1 MRNTFGFFRLSL
13 ASGITHLST
22 ERGNHAKNKKN
33 EMGGLLIAGLAL
45 AASLIVA
52 PLGAYAADV
61 PTPEFKE
68 TYTVESAERA
78 VCRSLS
84 GKYIVFNEDNNG
96 DPGDYGTVLN
106 VEDGTQKRIKMSLEN
121 SWDGYCCFSSDEKTL
136 YAYDEDSLSVT
147 AYDLSSNKS
156 KTFKL
161 GSSVIAD
168 GRASRFQLSEDG
180 KSFLFLSG
188 SRSIQFCKYNFE
200 KDEIEE
206 QFAIDDDNLGV
217 EPSSE
222 VIRDDYWLSSDGMYG
237 YIVFDGSEDGKS
249 CNKIVTYD
257 LGTASIANIV
267 SVELDT
273 ENSYGAVYPL
283 GLCFSGI
290 PITSDKGT
298 VLNNGALLSKN
309 GEMTNDAVCGL
320 SEPDYP
326 NEDDGIC
333 SVNSSGSLALIA
345 QGNDTSSDEVAVY
358 DCASGKQG
366 EKVKP
371 SSPVGAYGSLS
382 NDGRYVLGIKTNSDN
397 NDKMVLL
404 DLNKNVASKTPL
416 KSGDRL
422 WFADDD
428 TLVCSM
434 GHAEKGIRV
443 DVYKSNIARS
453 PLKTASSGK
462 AEESFLFSPVIVGAI
477 VVALAVVVI
486 VVVFVVRRKMAS
498 RVATDSGAT
507 PLGSAA
513 DSQINPSRQQGS
525 LRFSGEQQFHQ
536 ATTSMDGPRFCAS
549 RGTPLVPDAK
559 FCPHC
564 GTPIKR

>member
-1 MRNTFGFFRLSL
+1 MPRTR
-13 ASGITHLST
+13 
-22 ERGNHAKNKKN
+22 KMKW
-33 EMGGLLIAGLAL
+33 GGLLIAGLAL

-156 KTFKL
+156 KTYKL

-513 DSQINPSRQQGS
+513 DSQIN
-525 LRFSGEQQFHQ
+525 LR
-536 ATTSMDGPRFCAS
+536 AS
-549 RGTPLVPDAK
+549 RARFGLVVSSNSTRLQPLWMGRASVLHAALRLFLMQSSVLIAAP
-559 FCPHC
+559 
-564 GTPIKR
+564 R

>member
-1 MRNTFGFFRLSL
+1 MPRTR
-13 ASGITHLST
+13 
-22 ERGNHAKNKKN
+22 KMKW
-33 EMGGLLIAGLAL
+33 GGLLIAGLAL

-156 KTFKL
+156 KTYKL

-206 QFAIDDDNLGV
+206 QFAIDDDTLGV
-217 EPSSE
+217 DSSYDVE
-222 VIRDDYWLSSDGMYG
+222 RGDYWLSSDGMYG

-257 LGTASIANIV
+257 LDTASIANIV

-273 ENSYGAVYPL
+273 ESSYGAVYPL

-371 SSPVGAYGSLS
+371 SSPIDAYGSLS
-382 NDGRYVLGIKTNSDN
+382 NDGRYVLGIKANSDN
-397 NDKMVLL
+397 NDQMVLL

-549 RGTPLVPDAK
+549 CGTPLVPDAK

>member
-1 MRNTFGFFRLSL
+1 MPRTR
-13 ASGITHLST
+13 
-22 ERGNHAKNKKN
+22 KMKW
-33 EMGGLLIAGLAL
+33 GGLLIAGLAL

-121 SWDGYCCFSSDEKTL
+121 SWDGYCCFSSDEKML

-156 KTFKL
+156 KTYKL

-549 RGTPLVPDAK
+549 CGTPLVPDAK

>member
-13 ASGITHLST
+13 ASGITHLLT

-156 KTFKL
+156 KTYKL

-237 YIVFDGSEDGKS
+237 YIVFDWSEDGKS

-549 RGTPLVPDAK
+549 CGTPLVPDAK

>member
-1 MRNTFGFFRLSL
+1 MPNTR
-13 ASGITHLST
+13 
-22 ERGNHAKNKKN
+22 KMKW
-33 EMGGLLIAGLAL
+33 GGLLIAGLAL

-106 VEDGTQKRIKMSLEN
+106 VEDGTQKRVKMSLEN

-147 AYDLSSNKS
+147 AYDLNSNKS
-156 KTFKL
+156 KTYKL

-168 GRASRFQLSEDG
+168 GGAWRFQLSEDG
-180 KSFLFLSG
+180 KSFLFISYISG

-206 QFAIDDDNLGV
+206 QFAIDDDTLGV
-217 EPSSE
+217 DSSYE
-222 VIRDDYWLSSDGMYG
+222 VEIGDYWLSSDGMYG

-257 LGTASIANIV
+257 LDTASIANIV

-273 ENSYGAVYPL
+273 ESNYGAVYPL
-283 GLCFSGI
+283 GLCFFGI

-358 DCASGKQG
+358 DCVSGKQG

-371 SSPVGAYGSLS
+371 SSPIDAYGSLS
-382 NDGRYVLGIKTNSDN
+382 NDGRYMLGIKANSDN
-397 NDKMVLL
+397 NDQMVLL

-416 KSGDRL
+416 KSGGGL

-428 TLVCSM
+428 ALICCMSP
-434 GHAEKGIRV
+434 AEKGIRV
-443 DVYKSNIARS
+443 DAYKSNIARS

-486 VVVFVVRRKMAS
+486 VIVFVVRRKIAS

-525 LRFSGEQQFHQ
+525 PRFRGEQQFQQ
-536 ATTSMDGPRFCAS
+536 AATSMDGPRFCAS
-549 RGTPLVPDAK
+549 CGTPLVPDAK

>member
-1 MRNTFGFFRLSL
+1 M
-13 ASGITHLST
+13 
-22 ERGNHAKNKKN
+22 
-33 EMGGLLIAGLAL
+33 
-45 AASLIVA
+45 
-52 PLGAYAADV
+52 
-61 PTPEFKE
+61 
-68 TYTVESAERA
+68 ESAERA

-106 VEDGTQKRIKMSLEN
+106 VEDGTQKRVKMSLEN

-156 KTFKL
+156 KTYKL

-168 GRASRFQLSEDG
+168 GSAHRFQLSEDG

-206 QFAIDDDNLGV
+206 QFAIDDDTLGV
-217 EPSSE
+217 EPSFE

-273 ENSYGAVYPL
+273 ESSYGAVYPL

-298 VLNNGALLSKN
+298 FLNNGALLSKN

-333 SVNSSGSLALIA
+333 SVNSSASLALIA

-416 KSGDRL
+416 KSGRSVDEL

-434 GHAEKGIRV
+434 GHAEKCIRV

-462 AEESFLFSPVIVGAI
+462 AEESFLLSPVIIVAI
-477 VVALAVVVI
+477 VGALAVVVI
-486 VVVFVVRRKMAS
+486 VVVFVVRRKMVS
-498 RVATDSGAT
+498 CVATDSQSI
-507 PLGSAA
+507 PLESAS
-513 DSQINPSRQQGS
+513 DSHINPTRQQDS
-525 LRFSGEQQFHQ
+525 PRFRGEQQFQQ
-536 ATTSMDGPRFCAS
+536 AATSMDGPRFCAS
-549 RGTPLVPDAK
+549 CGTPLVSDEK

-564 GTPIKR
+564 GAPIKR

>member
-96 DPGDYGTVLN
+96 DPGDCGTVLN

-156 KTFKL
+156 KTYKL

-237 YIVFDGSEDGKS
+237 YIVFDGSEDGKN

-549 RGTPLVPDAK
+549 CGTPLVPDAK

>member
-1 MRNTFGFFRLSL
+1 
-13 ASGITHLST
+13 
-22 ERGNHAKNKKN
+22 
-33 EMGGLLIAGLAL
+33 MGGLLIAGLAL

-106 VEDGTQKRIKMSLEN
+106 VEDGTQKRVKMSLEN

-147 AYDLSSNKS
+147 AYDLNSNKS
-156 KTFKL
+156 KTYKL

-168 GRASRFQLSEDG
+168 GGAWRFQLSEDG
-180 KSFLFLSG
+180 KSFLFLSYISG

-206 QFAIDDDNLGV
+206 QFAIDDDTLGV
-217 EPSSE
+217 DSSYE
-222 VIRDDYWLSSDGMYG
+222 VEIGDYWLSSDGMYG

-257 LGTASIANIV
+257 LDTASIANIV

-273 ENSYGAVYPL
+273 ESNYGAVYPL

-358 DCASGKQG
+358 DCVSGKQG

-371 SSPVGAYGSLS
+371 SSPIDAYGSLS
-382 NDGRYVLGIKTNSDN
+382 NDGRYMLGIKANSDN
-397 NDKMVLL
+397 NDQMVLL

-416 KSGDRL
+416 KSGGGL

-428 TLVCSM
+428 ALICCMSP
-434 GHAEKGIRV
+434 AEKGIRV
-443 DVYKSNIARS
+443 DAYKSNIARS

-486 VVVFVVRRKMAS
+486 VIVFVVRRKIAS

-549 RGTPLVPDAK
+549 CGTPLVPDAK

>member
-1 MRNTFGFFRLSL
+1 
-13 ASGITHLST
+13 
-22 ERGNHAKNKKN
+22 
-33 EMGGLLIAGLAL
+33 MGGLLIAGLAL

-106 VEDGTQKRIKMSLEN
+106 VEDGTQKRVKMSLEN
-121 SWDGYCCFSSDEKTL
+121 SCDGYCCFSSDEKTL

-147 AYDLSSNKS
+147 AYDLNSNKS
-156 KTFKL
+156 KTYKL

-168 GRASRFQLSEDG
+168 GGAWRFQLSEDG
-180 KSFLFLSG
+180 KSFLFLSYISG

-206 QFAIDDDNLGV
+206 QFAIDDDTLGV
-217 EPSSE
+217 DSSYE
-222 VIRDDYWLSSDGMYG
+222 VEIGDYWLSSDGMYG

-257 LGTASIANIV
+257 LDTASIANIV

-273 ENSYGAVYPL
+273 ESNYGAVYPL

-358 DCASGKQG
+358 DCVSGKQG

-371 SSPVGAYGSLS
+371 SSPIDAYGSLS
-382 NDGRYVLGIKTNSDN
+382 NDGRYMLGIKANSDN
-397 NDKMVLL
+397 NDQMVLL

-416 KSGDRL
+416 KSGGGL

-428 TLVCSM
+428 ALICCMSP
-434 GHAEKGIRV
+434 AEKGIRV
-443 DVYKSNIARS
+443 DAYKSNIARS

-486 VVVFVVRRKMAS
+486 VIVFVVRRKIAS

-549 RGTPLVPDAK
+549 CGTPLVPDAK

>member
-549 RGTPLVPDAK
+549 CGTPLVPDAK

>member
-1 MRNTFGFFRLSL
+1 MPNTRKMKG
-13 ASGITHLST
+13 
-22 ERGNHAKNKKN
+22 
-33 EMGGLLIAGLAL
+33 GGLLIAGLAL

-106 VEDGTQKRIKMSLEN
+106 VEDGTQKRVKMSLEN

-147 AYDLSSNKS
+147 AYDLNSNKS
-156 KTFKL
+156 KTYKL

-168 GRASRFQLSEDG
+168 GGAWRFQLSEDG
-180 KSFLFLSG
+180 KSFLFISYISG

-206 QFAIDDDNLGV
+206 QFAIDDDTFGV
-217 EPSSE
+217 DSSYE
-222 VIRDDYWLSSDGMYG
+222 VEIGDYWLSSDGMYG

-257 LGTASIANIV
+257 LDTASIANIV

-273 ENSYGAVYPL
+273 ESNYGAVYPL

-358 DCASGKQG
+358 DCVSGKQG

-371 SSPVGAYGSLS
+371 SSPIDAYGSLS
-382 NDGRYVLGIKTNSDN
+382 NDGRYMLGIKANSDN
-397 NDKMVLL
+397 NDQMVLL

-416 KSGDRL
+416 KSGGGL

-428 TLVCSM
+428 ALICCMSP
-434 GHAEKGIRV
+434 AEKGIRV
-443 DVYKSNIARS
+443 DAYKSNIARS

-486 VVVFVVRRKMAS
+486 VIVFVVRRKIAS

-549 RGTPLVPDAK
+549 CGTPLVPDAK

>member
-1 MRNTFGFFRLSL
+1 M
-13 ASGITHLST
+13 
-22 ERGNHAKNKKN
+22 
-33 EMGGLLIAGLAL
+33 
-45 AASLIVA
+45 
-52 PLGAYAADV
+52 
-61 PTPEFKE
+61 
-68 TYTVESAERA
+68 
-78 VCRSLS
+78 CRSLS

-156 KTFKL
+156 KTYKL

-283 GLCFSGI
+283 GLCFPAFQLLRTKAPSL
-290 PITSDKGT
+290 TT
-298 VLNNGALLSKN
+298 AL
-309 GEMTNDAVCGL
+309 C
-320 SEPDYP
+320 
-326 NEDDGIC
+326 C
-333 SVNSSGSLALIA
+333 
-345 QGNDTSSDEVAVY
+345 
-358 DCASGKQG
+358 
-366 EKVKP
+366 
-371 SSPVGAYGSLS
+371 
-382 NDGRYVLGIKTNSDN
+382 
-397 NDKMVLL
+397 
-404 DLNKNVASKTPL
+404 
-416 KSGDRL
+416 
-422 WFADDD
+422 
-428 TLVCSM
+428 
-434 GHAEKGIRV
+434 
-443 DVYKSNIARS
+443 
-453 PLKTASSGK
+453 
-462 AEESFLFSPVIVGAI
+462 
-477 VVALAVVVI
+477 
-486 VVVFVVRRKMAS
+486 RRMA
-498 RVATDSGAT
+498 
-507 PLGSAA
+507 
-513 DSQINPSRQQGS
+513 
-525 LRFSGEQQFHQ
+525 
-536 ATTSMDGPRFCAS
+536 
-549 RGTPLVPDAK
+549 K
-559 FCPHC
+559 
-564 GTPIKR
+564 

>member
-1 MRNTFGFFRLSL
+1 MPRTR
-13 ASGITHLST
+13 
-22 ERGNHAKNKKN
+22 KMKW
-33 EMGGLLIAGLAL
+33 GGLLIAGLAL

-156 KTFKL
+156 KTYKL

-249 CNKIVTYD
+249 CNIIVTYD

-416 KSGDRL
+416 KSGDKL

-549 RGTPLVPDAK
+549 CGTPLVPDAK

>member
-1 MRNTFGFFRLSL
+1 MPNTR
-13 ASGITHLST
+13 
-22 ERGNHAKNKKN
+22 KMKW
-33 EMGGLLIAGLAL
+33 GGLLIAGLAL

-84 GKYIVFNEDNNG
+84 GKHIVFNEDNNG

-106 VEDGTQKRIKMSLEN
+106 VEDGTQKRVKMSLEN

-147 AYDLSSNKS
+147 AYDLNSNKS
-156 KTFKL
+156 KTYKL
-161 GSSVIAD
+161 GNSVITD
-168 GRASRFQLSEDG
+168 GRAARFQLSEDG
-180 KSFLFLSG
+180 KSFLFISG

-206 QFAIDDDNLGV
+206 QFAIDDDTLGV

-309 GEMTNDAVCGL
+309 GEITNDAVCGL

-416 KSGDRL
+416 KSGGGL

-462 AEESFLFSPVIVGAI
+462 AEESFLLSPVIIVAI
-477 VVALAVVVI
+477 VGALAVVVI

-498 RVATDSGAT
+498 CVATDSQST
-507 PLGSAA
+507 PLESAS
-513 DSQINPSRQQGS
+513 DSHINPTRQQDS
-525 LRFSGEQQFHQ
+525 PRFRGEQQFQQ
-536 ATTSMDGPRFCAS
+536 AATSMDGPRFCAS
-549 RGTPLVPDAK
+549 CGTPLVSDAK

-564 GTPIKR
+564 GAPIKR

>member
-1 MRNTFGFFRLSL
+1 MRNTFGFFRFSL

-22 ERGNHAKNKKN
+22 ERGNHAKNKNN
-33 EMGGLLIAGLAL
+33 EMGLLIAGLAL

-156 KTFKL
+156 KTYKL

-486 VVVFVVRRKMAS
+486 VIVFVVRRKMAS

-549 RGTPLVPDAK
+549 CGTPLVPDAK

-564 GTPIKR
+564 

>member
-1 MRNTFGFFRLSL
+1 MPRTR
-13 ASGITHLST
+13 
-22 ERGNHAKNKKN
+22 KMKW
-33 EMGGLLIAGLAL
+33 GGLLIAGLAL

-156 KTFKL
+156 KTYKL

-206 QFAIDDDNLGV
+206 QFAIDDDNLGF

-462 AEESFLFSPVIVGAI
+462 AEESFLLSPVIVGAI
-477 VVALAVVVI
+477 VGALAVVVI
-486 VVVFVVRRKMAS
+486 VVVFVIRRKMAS
-498 RVATDSGAT
+498 CVATDSQPT
-507 PLGSAA
+507 SLGSAS
-513 DSQINPSRQQGS
+513 DSHINPSRQQGS
-525 LRFSGEQQFHQ
+525 PRFRGEQQFQQ
-536 ATTSMDGPRFCAS
+536 AATSMEGPRFCAS
-549 RGTPLVPDAK
+549 CGTSLVPDAK

>member
-1 MRNTFGFFRLSL
+1 M
-13 ASGITHLST
+13 
-22 ERGNHAKNKKN
+22 
-33 EMGGLLIAGLAL
+33 
-45 AASLIVA
+45 
-52 PLGAYAADV
+52 
-61 PTPEFKE
+61 
-68 TYTVESAERA
+68 ESAERA

-106 VEDGTQKRIKMSLEN
+106 VEDGTQKRVKMSLEN

-147 AYDLSSNKS
+147 AYDLNSNKS
-156 KTFKL
+156 KTYKL

-168 GRASRFQLSEDG
+168 GGAWRFQLSEDG
-180 KSFLFLSG
+180 KSFLFISYISG

-206 QFAIDDDNLGV
+206 QFAIDDDTLGV
-217 EPSSE
+217 DSSYE
-222 VIRDDYWLSSDGMYG
+222 VEIGDYWLSSDSMYG

-257 LGTASIANIV
+257 LDTASIANIV

-273 ENSYGAVYPL
+273 ESNYGAVYPL

-358 DCASGKQG
+358 DCVSGKQG

-371 SSPVGAYGSLS
+371 SSPIDAYGSLS
-382 NDGRYVLGIKTNSDN
+382 NDGRYMLGIKANSDN
-397 NDKMVLL
+397 NDQMVLL

-416 KSGDRL
+416 KSGGGL

-428 TLVCSM
+428 ALICCMSP
-434 GHAEKGIRV
+434 AEKGIRV
-443 DVYKSNIARS
+443 DAYKSNIARS

-486 VVVFVVRRKMAS
+486 VIVFVVRRKIAS

-525 LRFSGEQQFHQ
+525 PRFRGEQQFQQ
-536 ATTSMDGPRFCAS
+536 AATSMDGPRFCAS
-549 RGTPLVPDAK
+549 CGTPLVPDAK

>member
-156 KTFKL
+156 KTYKL

-549 RGTPLVPDAK
+549 CGTPLVPDAK

>member
-1 MRNTFGFFRLSL
+1 M
-13 ASGITHLST
+13 
-22 ERGNHAKNKKN
+22 
-33 EMGGLLIAGLAL
+33 
-45 AASLIVA
+45 
-52 PLGAYAADV
+52 
-61 PTPEFKE
+61 
-68 TYTVESAERA
+68 ESAERA

-156 KTFKL
+156 KTYKL

-168 GRASRFQLSEDG
+168 GSAHRFQLSEDG

-206 QFAIDDDNLGV
+206 QFAIDDDTLGV
-217 EPSSE
+217 DFE

-298 VLNNGALLSKN
+298 FLNNGALLSKN

-371 SSPVGAYGSLS
+371 SSPVGAFGSLS

-416 KSGDRL
+416 KSGRSVDEL

-428 TLVCSM
+428 TLVCYM

-462 AEESFLFSPVIVGAI
+462 VEEPFFLSPVIIVAI
-477 VVALAVVVI
+477 VGALAVVVI

-498 RVATDSGAT
+498 CVATDSQST
-507 PLGSAA
+507 PLESASGSH
-513 DSQINPSRQQGS
+513 INPTRQQDS
-525 LRFSGEQQFHQ
+525 PRFRGEQQFQQ
-536 ATTSMDGPRFCAS
+536 AATSMDGPRFCAS
-549 RGTPLVPDAK
+549 CGTPLVSDEK

-564 GTPIKR
+564 GAPIKR

>member
-1 MRNTFGFFRLSL
+1 MPNTR
-13 ASGITHLST
+13 
-22 ERGNHAKNKKN
+22 KMKW
-33 EMGGLLIAGLAL
+33 GGLLIAGLAL

-106 VEDGTQKRIKMSLEN
+106 VEDGTQKRVKMSLEN

-147 AYDLSSNKS
+147 AYDLNSNKS
-156 KTFKL
+156 KTYKL

-168 GRASRFQLSEDG
+168 GGAWRFQLSEDG
-180 KSFLFLSG
+180 KSFLFISYISG

-206 QFAIDDDNLGV
+206 QFAIDDDTLGV
-217 EPSSE
+217 DSSYE
-222 VIRDDYWLSSDGMYG
+222 VEIGDYWLSSDGMYG

-249 CNKIVTYD
+249 CNKKVTYD
-257 LGTASIANIV
+257 LDTASIANIV

-273 ENSYGAVYPL
+273 ESNYGAVYPL

-358 DCASGKQG
+358 DCVSGKQG

-371 SSPVGAYGSLS
+371 SSPIDAYGSLS
-382 NDGRYVLGIKTNSDN
+382 NDGRYMLGIKANSDN
-397 NDKMVLL
+397 NDQMVLL

-416 KSGDRL
+416 KSGGGL

-428 TLVCSM
+428 ALICCMSP
-434 GHAEKGIRV
+434 AEKGIRV
-443 DVYKSNIARS
+443 DAYKSNIARS

-486 VVVFVVRRKMAS
+486 VIVFVVRRKIAS

-525 LRFSGEQQFHQ
+525 PRFRGEQQFQQ
-536 ATTSMDGPRFCAS
+536 AATSMDGPRFCAS
-549 RGTPLVPDAK
+549 CGTPLVPDAK

>member
-1 MRNTFGFFRLSL
+1 
-13 ASGITHLST
+13 
-22 ERGNHAKNKKN
+22 
-33 EMGGLLIAGLAL
+33 MGGLLIAGLAL

-52 PLGAYAADV
+52 PLGAYADDV

-106 VEDGTQKRIKMSLEN
+106 VEDGTQKRVKMSLEN
-121 SWDGYCCFSSDEKTL
+121 SWDGYCCFSSNEKTL

-147 AYDLSSNKS
+147 AYDLNSNKS
-156 KTFKL
+156 KTYKL
-161 GSSVIAD
+161 GNSVISD
-168 GRASRFQLSEDG
+168 GRAARFQLSEDG
-180 KSFLFLSG
+180 KSFLFISG

-206 QFAIDDDNLGV
+206 QFAIDDDTLGV

-237 YIVFDGSEDGKS
+237 YMVFDGSEDGKS

-257 LGTASIANIV
+257 LDTASIANIV

-358 DCASGKQG
+358 DCASGKQR

-404 DLNKNVASKTPL
+404 DINKNVASKTPL
-416 KSGDRL
+416 KSGRSVDEL

-428 TLVCSM
+428 TLVCCM
-434 GHAEKGIRV
+434 GSAKKGIRV
-443 DVYKSNIARS
+443 EVYKSNIARS
-453 PLKTASSGK
+453 PLKTALSEK
-462 AEESFLFSPVIVGAI
+462 AEESFLHSPVIIGAI
-477 VVALAVVVI
+477 AVALAVVVI

-498 RVATDSGAT
+498 CVATDSQAVPPRSASDSHLS
-507 PLGSAA
+507 PL
-513 DSQINPSRQQGS
+513 RQQGS
-525 LRFSGEQQFHQ
+525 PRFNGAQQFQQ
-536 ATTSMDGPRFCAS
+536 AATPMDGPHFCAS
-549 RGTPLVPDAK
+549 CGTPLVPDAK

>member
-1 MRNTFGFFRLSL
+1 MPNTR
-13 ASGITHLST
+13 
-22 ERGNHAKNKKN
+22 KMKW
-33 EMGGLLIAGLAL
+33 GGLLIAGLAL

-106 VEDGTQKRIKMSLEN
+106 VEDGTQKRVKMSLEN

-147 AYDLSSNKS
+147 AYDLNSNKS
-156 KTFKL
+156 KTYKL

-168 GRASRFQLSEDG
+168 GGAWRFQLSEDG
-180 KSFLFLSG
+180 KSFLFISYISG

-206 QFAIDDDNLGV
+206 QFAIDDDTLGV
-217 EPSSE
+217 DSSYE
-222 VIRDDYWLSSDGMYG
+222 VEIGDYWLSSDGMYG

-257 LGTASIANIV
+257 LDTASIANIV

-273 ENSYGAVYPL
+273 ESNYGAVYPL

-358 DCASGKQG
+358 DCVSGKQG

-371 SSPVGAYGSLS
+371 SSPIDAYGSLS
-382 NDGRYVLGIKTNSDN
+382 NDGRYMLGIKANSDN
-397 NDKMVLL
+397 NDQMVLL

-416 KSGDRL
+416 KSGGGL

-428 TLVCSM
+428 ALICCMSP
-434 GHAEKGIRV
+434 AEKGIRV
-443 DVYKSNIARS
+443 DAYKSNIARS

-486 VVVFVVRRKMAS
+486 VIVFVVRRKIAS

-549 RGTPLVPDAK
+549 CGTPLVPDAK

>member
-156 KTFKL
+156 KTYKL

-434 GHAEKGIRV
+434 GHAEKGIQV

-536 ATTSMDGPRFCAS
+536 ATTSMDGPRFCVS
-549 RGTPLVPDAK
+549 VG
-559 FCPHC
+559 
-564 GTPIKR
+564 II

>member
-13 ASGITHLST
+13 ASGITHLLT

-156 KTFKL
+156 KTYKL

-549 RGTPLVPDAK
+549 CGTPLVPDAK

>member
-1 MRNTFGFFRLSL
+1 MPNTR
-13 ASGITHLST
+13 
-22 ERGNHAKNKKN
+22 KMKW
-33 EMGGLLIAGLAL
+33 GGLLIAGLAL

-106 VEDGTQKRIKMSLEN
+106 VEDGTQKRVKMSLEN

-147 AYDLSSNKS
+147 AYDLNSNKS
-156 KTFKL
+156 KTYKL

-168 GRASRFQLSEDG
+168 GGAWRFQLSEDG
-180 KSFLFLSG
+180 KSFLFLSYISG

-206 QFAIDDDNLGV
+206 QFAIDDDTLGV
-217 EPSSE
+217 DSSYE
-222 VIRDDYWLSSDGMYG
+222 VEIGDYWLSSDGMYG

-257 LGTASIANIV
+257 LDTASIANIV

-273 ENSYGAVYPL
+273 ESNYGAVYPL

-358 DCASGKQG
+358 DCVSGKQG

-371 SSPVGAYGSLS
+371 SSPIDAYGSLS
-382 NDGRYVLGIKTNSDN
+382 NDGRYMLGIKANSDN
-397 NDKMVLL
+397 NDQMVLL

-416 KSGDRL
+416 KSGGGL

-428 TLVCSM
+428 ALICCMSP
-434 GHAEKGIRV
+434 AEKGIRV
-443 DVYKSNIARS
+443 DAYKSNIARS

-486 VVVFVVRRKMAS
+486 VIVFVVRRKIAS

-549 RGTPLVPDAK
+549 CGTPLVPDAK

>member
-1 MRNTFGFFRLSL
+1 MPRTR
-13 ASGITHLST
+13 
-22 ERGNHAKNKKN
+22 KMKW
-33 EMGGLLIAGLAL
+33 GGLLIAGLAL

-68 TYTVESAERA
+68 TYTVESAERV

-96 DPGDYGTVLN
+96 DPGDYGSVLN
-106 VEDGTQKRIKMSLEN
+106 VEDGTQKRVKMSLEN

-156 KTFKL
+156 KTYKL
-161 GSSVIAD
+161 GGSVIAD
-168 GRASRFQLSEDG
+168 GSACRFQLSEDG
-180 KSFLFLSG
+180 KSFLFISG
-188 SRSIQFCKYNFE
+188 FRSIQFCKYDFE
-200 KDEIEE
+200 NGEIEE
-206 QFAIDDDNLGV
+206 QFEVDEDTCGV
-217 EPSSE
+217 ESSYE
-222 VIRDDYWLSSDGMYG
+222 VKSDDYWMSSDGMYG
-237 YIVFDGSEDGKS
+237 YIVFYGSEDGND

-257 LGTASIANIV
+257 LDAASIANIV
-267 SVELDT
+267 SVELDNY
-273 ENSYGAVYPL
+273 NSYGAVYPL

-298 VLNNGALLSKN
+298 FLNNGALLSKN

-416 KSGDRL
+416 KSGRSVDEL

-428 TLVCSM
+428 TLVCCM
-434 GHAEKGIRV
+434 GPAKKGIRV
-443 DVYKSNIARS
+443 EVYKSNIARS

-462 AEESFLFSPVIVGAI
+462 AEESFLLSPVIIVAI
-477 VVALAVVVI
+477 VGALAVIVI

-498 RVATDSGAT
+498 CVATDSQST
-507 PLGSAA
+507 PLESAF
-513 DSQINPSRQQGS
+513 DSHINLTRQQDS
-525 LRFSGEQQFHQ
+525 PRFRGEQQFQQ
-536 ATTSMDGPRFCAS
+536 AATSMDGPRFCALC
-549 RGTPLVPDAK
+549 GTPLVPDAK

>member
-1 MRNTFGFFRLSL
+1 MPNTR
-13 ASGITHLST
+13 
-22 ERGNHAKNKKN
+22 KMKW
-33 EMGGLLIAGLAL
+33 GGLLIASLAL

-61 PTPEFKE
+61 PKPKFKD

-96 DPGDYGTVLN
+96 HPGDYGTVLN
-106 VEDGTQKRIKMSLEN
+106 VEDGTQKRVKMSLEN

-147 AYDLSSNKS
+147 AYDLNSNKS
-156 KTFKL
+156 KTYKL

-168 GRASRFQLSEDG
+168 GGAWRFQLSEDG
-180 KSFLFLSG
+180 KSFLFISFLSG

-206 QFAIDDDNLGV
+206 QFAIDDDTLGV
-217 EPSSE
+217 DYSYLE
-222 VIRDDYWLSSDGMYG
+222 VERDDYWLSSDGMYG

-257 LGTASIANIV
+257 LDTASIANIV

-273 ENSYGAVYPL
+273 ESSYGTVYPL

-298 VLNNGALLSKN
+298 LLNNGALLSKN
-309 GEMTNDAVCGL
+309 GEITNDAVCGL
-320 SEPDYP
+320 SEPDDP

-345 QGNDTSSDEVAVY
+345 QGNDTSSDKVAVY

-382 NDGRYVLGIKTNSDN
+382 NDGRYVLGIDN

-416 KSGDRL
+416 KSEGGL

-428 TLVCSM
+428 TLVCST

-462 AEESFLFSPVIVGAI
+462 AEESFLLSPVIIVAI
-477 VVALAVVVI
+477 VGALAVVVI

-498 RVATDSGAT
+498 CVATDSQST
-507 PLGSAA
+507 PLESAS
-513 DSQINPSRQQGS
+513 DSHINPTRQQD
-525 LRFSGEQQFHQ
+525 LPRFRGEQQFQQ
-536 ATTSMDGPRFCAS
+536 AATSMDGPRFCAS
-549 RGTPLVPDAK
+549 CGTPLVSDAK

-564 GTPIKR
+564 GAPIKR

>member
-156 KTFKL
+156 KTYKL

-180 KSFLFLSG
+180 KPFLFLSG

-404 DLNKNVASKTPL
+404 DLNKSVASKTPL

-549 RGTPLVPDAK
+549 CGTPLVPDAK

>member
-1 MRNTFGFFRLSL
+1 MWLNVGGKRILLPKLRSSRQPSVIFLGRGLNNHSVHNDYLIPVPFSSGVTDFFTRRELLRNRFCFFGLSVF
-13 ASGITHLST
+13 SGLTHLSI

-33 EMGGLLIAGLAL
+33 EMGGLLIAGLVL

-52 PLGAYAADV
+52 PLGAYADDV

-106 VEDGTQKRIKMSLEN
+106 VEDGTQKRVKMSLEN

-147 AYDLSSNKS
+147 AYDLNSNKS
-156 KTFKL
+156 KTYKL
-161 GSSVIAD
+161 GNSVIAD
-168 GRASRFQLSEDG
+168 GRAARFQLSEDG

-188 SRSIQFCKYNFE
+188 FRSIQFCKYNFE

-206 QFAIDDDNLGV
+206 QFAIDDDTLGV

-267 SVELDT
+267 SVEDT
-273 ENSYGAVYPL
+273 DSSYGAVYPL

-290 PITSDKGT
+290 PITSHKGT

-371 SSPVGAYGSLS
+371 SSPIGAYGSLS
-382 NDGRYVLGIKTNSDN
+382 NDGVSVGI
-397 NDKMVLL
+397 
-404 DLNKNVASKTPL
+404 
-416 KSGDRL
+416 
-422 WFADDD
+422 
-428 TLVCSM
+428 
-434 GHAEKGIRV
+434 I
-443 DVYKSNIARS
+443 
-453 PLKTASSGK
+453 
-462 AEESFLFSPVIVGAI
+462 
-477 VVALAVVVI
+477 
-486 VVVFVVRRKMAS
+486 
-498 RVATDSGAT
+498 
-507 PLGSAA
+507 
-513 DSQINPSRQQGS
+513 
-525 LRFSGEQQFHQ
+525 
-536 ATTSMDGPRFCAS
+536 
-549 RGTPLVPDAK
+549 
-559 FCPHC
+559 
-564 GTPIKR
+564 

>member
-1 MRNTFGFFRLSL
+1 
-13 ASGITHLST
+13 
-22 ERGNHAKNKKN
+22 
-33 EMGGLLIAGLAL
+33 MGGLLIAGLAL
-45 AASLIVA
+45 VASLVVA

-156 KTFKL
+156 KTYKL

-549 RGTPLVPDAK
+549 CGTPLVPDAK

>member
-1 MRNTFGFFRLSL
+1 MPNTR
-13 ASGITHLST
+13 
-22 ERGNHAKNKKN
+22 KMKW
-33 EMGGLLIAGLAL
+33 GGLLIAGLAL

-106 VEDGTQKRIKMSLEN
+106 VEDGTQKRVKMSLEN

-147 AYDLSSNKS
+147 AYDLNSNKS
-156 KTFKL
+156 KTYKL

-168 GRASRFQLSEDG
+168 GGAWRFQLSEDG
-180 KSFLFLSG
+180 KSFLFISYISG

-206 QFAIDDDNLGV
+206 QFAIDDDTLGV
-217 EPSSE
+217 DSSYE
-222 VIRDDYWLSSDGMYG
+222 VEIGDYWLSSDGMYG

-257 LGTASIANIV
+257 LDTASIANIV

-273 ENSYGAVYPL
+273 ESNYGAVYPL

-358 DCASGKQG
+358 DCVSGKQG

-371 SSPVGAYGSLS
+371 SSPIDAYGSLS
-382 NDGRYVLGIKTNSDN
+382 NDGRYMLGIKANSDN
-397 NDKMVLL
+397 NDQMVLL

-416 KSGDRL
+416 KSGGGL

-428 TLVCSM
+428 ALICCMSP
-434 GHAEKGIRV
+434 AEKGIRV
-443 DVYKSNIARS
+443 DAYKSNIARS

-486 VVVFVVRRKMAS
+486 VIVFVVRRKIAS

-525 LRFSGEQQFHQ
+525 PRFRGEQQFQQ
-536 ATTSMDGPRFCAS
+536 AATSMDGPRFCAS
-549 RGTPLVPDAK
+549 CGTPLVPDAK

>member
-1 MRNTFGFFRLSL
+1 MPRTR
-13 ASGITHLST
+13 
-22 ERGNHAKNKKN
+22 KMKW
-33 EMGGLLIAGLAL
+33 GGLLIAGLAL

-156 KTFKL
+156 KTYKL

-180 KSFLFLSG
+180 KSFLFFSG

-549 RGTPLVPDAK
+549 CGTPLVPDAK

>member
-1 MRNTFGFFRLSL
+1 MG
-13 ASGITHLST
+13 
-22 ERGNHAKNKKN
+22 
-33 EMGGLLIAGLAL
+33 GGLLIAGLAL

-106 VEDGTQKRIKMSLEN
+106 VEDGTQKRVKMSLEN

-147 AYDLSSNKS
+147 AYDLNSNKS
-156 KTFKL
+156 KTYKL

-168 GRASRFQLSEDG
+168 GGAWRFQLSEDG
-180 KSFLFLSG
+180 KSFLFLSYISG

-206 QFAIDDDNLGV
+206 QFAIDDDTLGV
-217 EPSSE
+217 DSSYE
-222 VIRDDYWLSSDGMYG
+222 VEIGDYWLSSDGMYG

-257 LGTASIANIV
+257 LDTASIANIV

-273 ENSYGAVYPL
+273 ESNYGAVYPL

-358 DCASGKQG
+358 DCVSGKQG

-371 SSPVGAYGSLS
+371 SSPIDAYGSLS
-382 NDGRYVLGIKTNSDN
+382 NDGRYMLGIKANSDN
-397 NDKMVLL
+397 NDQMVLL

-416 KSGDRL
+416 KSGGGL

-428 TLVCSM
+428 ALICCMSP
-434 GHAEKGIRV
+434 AEKGIRV
-443 DVYKSNIARS
+443 DAYKSNIARS

-486 VVVFVVRRKMAS
+486 VIVFVVRRKIAS

-549 RGTPLVPDAK
+549 CGTPLVPDAK

>member
-1 MRNTFGFFRLSL
+1 MPNTR
-13 ASGITHLST
+13 
-22 ERGNHAKNKKN
+22 KMKW
-33 EMGGLLIAGLAL
+33 GGLLIAGLAL

-106 VEDGTQKRIKMSLEN
+106 VEDGTQKRVKMSLEN

-147 AYDLSSNKS
+147 AYDLNSNKS
-156 KTFKL
+156 KTYKL
-161 GSSVIAD
+161 GNSVITD
-168 GRASRFQLSEDG
+168 GRAARFQLSEDG
-180 KSFLFLSG
+180 KSFLFISG

-206 QFAIDDDNLGV
+206 QFAIDDDTLGV

-309 GEMTNDAVCGL
+309 GEITNDAVCGL

-371 SSPVGAYGSLS
+371 PSPVGAYGSLS

-416 KSGDRL
+416 KSGGGL

-462 AEESFLFSPVIVGAI
+462 AEESFLLSPVIIVAI
-477 VVALAVVVI
+477 VGALAVVVI

-498 RVATDSGAT
+498 CVATDSQST
-507 PLGSAA
+507 PLESAS
-513 DSQINPSRQQGS
+513 DSHINPTRQQDS
-525 LRFSGEQQFHQ
+525 PRFRGEQQFQQ
-536 ATTSMDGPRFCAS
+536 AATSMDGPRFCAS
-549 RGTPLVPDAK
+549 CGTPLVSDAK

-564 GTPIKR
+564 GAPIKR

>member
-1 MRNTFGFFRLSL
+1 
-13 ASGITHLST
+13 
-22 ERGNHAKNKKN
+22 
-33 EMGGLLIAGLAL
+33 MGGLLIAGLAL

-106 VEDGTQKRIKMSLEN
+106 VEDGTQKRVKMSLEN

-147 AYDLSSNKS
+147 AYDLNSNKS
-156 KTFKL
+156 KTYKL

-168 GRASRFQLSEDG
+168 GGAWRFQLSEDG
-180 KSFLFLSG
+180 KSFLFLSYISG

-206 QFAIDDDNLGV
+206 QFAIDDDTLGV
-217 EPSSE
+217 DSSYE
-222 VIRDDYWLSSDGMYG
+222 VEIGDYWLSSDGMYG

-257 LGTASIANIV
+257 LDTASIANIV

-273 ENSYGAVYPL
+273 ESNYGAVYPL

-333 SVNSSGSLALIA
+333 SVNSSGLLALIA

-358 DCASGKQG
+358 DCVSGKQG

-371 SSPVGAYGSLS
+371 SSPIDAYGSLS
-382 NDGRYVLGIKTNSDN
+382 NDGRYMLGIKANSDN
-397 NDKMVLL
+397 NDQMVLL

-416 KSGDRL
+416 KSGGGL

-428 TLVCSM
+428 ALICCMSP
-434 GHAEKGIRV
+434 AEKGIRV
-443 DVYKSNIARS
+443 DAYKSNIARS

-486 VVVFVVRRKMAS
+486 VIVFVVRRKIAS

-549 RGTPLVPDAK
+549 CGTPLVPDAK